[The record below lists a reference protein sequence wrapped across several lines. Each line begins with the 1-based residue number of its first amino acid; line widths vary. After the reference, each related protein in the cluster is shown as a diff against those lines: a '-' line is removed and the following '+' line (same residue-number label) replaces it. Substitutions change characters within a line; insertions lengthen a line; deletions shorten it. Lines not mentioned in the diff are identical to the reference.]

1 MSATERV
8 LYVEDDPDIRA
19 IARMALEV
27 LGGFEVRICASGPEA
42 VAAPTS
48 FAPDIVVL
56 DVMMPRMDGRT
67 TLAEL
72 RRVAGLERV
81 PAVFV
86 TAKVEPDDVERYRES
101 GVIGVIKKP
110 FDPLTL
116 ADQIRSLAESAGT

>member
-42 VAAPTS
+42 VAATTS